1 MHVRLKSTPGIYLAG
16 FMGCGKTTVGRKL
29 AERLAWDFADLDDE
43 IERRAGSEISEIF
56 SRYGEHTFRAIE
68 RDALTEQARLVRNGR
83 ARVVAL
89 GGGTFADE
97 RNRDTMRQ
105 AGLSLWLDVP
115 LEQLWARVSGYDHRP
130 LARDRAAFENLYE
143 KRLEEYAKADFTVA
157 AGAGDPDRIVDDVLA
172 LSFV

>member
-1 MHVRLKSTPGIYLAG
+1 MHIRLKSTPGIYLAG

-29 AERLAWDFADLDDE
+29 AERLSWEFVDLDDK
-43 IERRAGSEISEIF
+43 IESRAGDEISEIF
-56 SRYGEHTFRAIE
+56 SNYGEQTFRAIE
-68 RDALTEQARLVRNGR
+68 RDALLDQARLVRTGR

-115 LEQLWARVSGYDHRP
+115 PAQLWARVSGYGHRP
-130 LARDRAAFENLYE
+130 LALDRAAFEDLYK
-143 KRLEEYAKADFTVA
+143 KRLQDYTQADFTVA
-157 AGAGDPDRIVDDVLA
+157 AGAGDPDQIVDDLLA
-172 LSFV
+172 LSLI

>member
-29 AERLAWDFADLDDE
+29 AERLAWDFIDLDDE
-43 IERRAGSEISEIF
+43 IERRAGSEIGEIF
-56 SRYGEHTFRAIE
+56 SKFGEQTFRAIE
-68 RDALTEQARLVRNGR
+68 RDALIEQAQLARTGR

-105 AGLSLWLDVP
+105 AGLSLWLNVP
-115 LEQLWARVSGYDHRP
+115 LEQLWQRVSGHDHRP
-130 LARDRAAFENLYE
+130 LARDRAAFEDLYK
-143 KRLEEYAKADFTVA
+143 KRLAEYAKADFTVA
-157 AGAGDPDRIVDDVLA
+157 AGVDDPDRIVDDVLV
-172 LSFV
+172 LSLV